1 MDDCMSPEVSFLCG
15 LIELAND
22 NPGDARKACRDVRVD
37 DFGDEYRRLAF
48 RVIDDTL
55 SSVEDPK
62 PADYQ
67 RHELWTRETM
77 LVVAECMEASVHHHR
92 GFHFGIRRFAHAMR
106 HEATRRRVQDAV
118 SDMNA
123 LASDRGTSSVQLLQ
137 AAEAVKA
144 AAAEVEVGVV
154 PETLSDAIGEY
165 LRHEETPKICTT
177 FGPLDRIT
185 SGGLPVGGLTVFA
198 AAPSVGK
205 SALALQACLGAM
217 GHQQDL
223 HIVWAMGEMTKEA
236 FARRA
241 ICHWSTTR
249 AGRKV
254 TMNAAEVRADEAR
267 GTAMGLADLMGRRM
281 TIVSPPLSIGKIE
294 DAVAQSDA
302 RLLVIDYVQLVEM
315 EAADRRAEIDGV
327 VKRIRRLSLER
338 NIAVIAISNV
348 AKAVAGDTR
357 IGAIGKES
365 SELDFAADLFL
376 LGVADEDR
384 DSDGTRLVRWACK
397 KNRHGPCEDIVTRFD
412 GATQTFHGADA
423 VPVSDFGDWR

>member
-1 MDDCMSPEVSFLCG
+1 MDDVLSPEVSFLCG

-37 DFGDEYRRLAF
+37 DFGDECRRLAF

-376 LGVADEDR
+376 LGVADDDR
-384 DSDGTRLVRWACK
+384 DADGTRLVRWACK

>member
-1 MDDCMSPEVSFLCG
+1 MDDCISPEVSFLCG

-37 DFGDEYRRLAF
+37 DFGDEFRRLAF

-77 LVVAECMEASVHHHR
+77 LVVAECMEASVHHKR

-106 HEATRRRVQDAV
+106 RDATRRRVQDAV

-123 LASDRGTSSVQLLQ
+123 LAGSRNASSVELLQ

-165 LRHEETPKICTT
+165 LDHEETPKICTT

-185 SGGLPVGGLTVFA
+185 GGGLPVGGLTVFA

-217 GHQQDL
+217 GYQQDL
-223 HIVWAMGEMTKEA
+223 QVVWAMGEMTKEA

-249 AGRKV
+249 AGRRV
-254 TMNAAEVRADEAR
+254 TMNAAEARADEAR
-267 GTAMGLADLMGRRM
+267 GTAIGLADVMGRRM

-294 DAVAQSDA
+294 DAVMQSNA
-302 RLLVIDYVQLVEM
+302 KLLVIDYVQLVEM

-338 NIAVIAISNV
+338 NVAVLAISNV

-384 DSDGTRLVRWACK
+384 DQDGTRLVRWACK
-397 KNRHGPCEDIVTRFD
+397 KNRHGQCEDIVTRFD
-412 GATQTFHGADA
+412 GATQTFHGAEA

>member
-1 MDDCMSPEVSFLCG
+1 MNDVLSPEVSFLCG

-37 DFGDEYRRLAF
+37 DFGDEFRRLAF

-77 LVVAECMEASVHHHR
+77 LVVAECMEASVHHKR

-106 HEATRRRVQDAV
+106 RDATRRRVQDAV

-123 LASDRGTSSVQLLQ
+123 LAGSRNASSVELLQ

-165 LRHEETPKICTT
+165 LEHEETPKICTT

-185 SGGLPVGGLTVFA
+185 GGGLPVGGLTVFA

-217 GHQQDL
+217 GYQQDL
-223 HIVWAMGEMTKEA
+223 QVVWAMGEMTKEA

-249 AGRKV
+249 AGRRV
-254 TMNAAEVRADEAR
+254 TMNAAEARADEAR
-267 GTAMGLADLMGRRM
+267 GTAIGLADVMGRRM

-294 DAVAQSDA
+294 DAVMQSNA

-338 NIAVIAISNV
+338 NVAVLAISNV

-384 DSDGTRLVRWACK
+384 DQDGTRLVRWACK
-397 KNRHGPCEDIVTRFD
+397 KNRHGQCEDIVTRFD
-412 GATQTFHGADA
+412 GATQTFHGAEA